1 MKNRVRHESVKI
13 MEPSNFQQKKVK
25 LQRLRHRLYIRQL
38 TFISG
43 QASSQACT
51 CSICRQTD
59 IVSRCLSVLCQAE
72 EDGQKKVTEIRK
84 LKALFKKFS
93 DKTYLLVSFAR
104 ITATESQELLRITE
118 VAQSCFHL
126 LLSWIWENK
135 ILSVLSITNTFYL
148 LNTLYKGSY
157 PFCTEQISSHRV
169 NVTQF

>member
-13 MEPSNFQQKKVK
+13 MEPSNFQQKEVK
-25 LQRLRHRLYIRQL
+25 LKRLRHHLCIRQL

-43 QASSQACT
+43 QASFQACT
-51 CSICRQTD
+51 CSICRHTD
-59 IVSRCLSVLCQAE
+59 IVSRHLSVLCQVE

-104 ITATESQELLRITE
+104 ITVTESPELLRIIE

-126 LLSWIWENK
+126 LLSWIWEDESTK
-135 ILSVLSITNTFYL
+135 CT
-148 LNTLYKGSY
+148 SY
-157 PFCTEQISSHRV
+157 Y
-169 NVTQF
+169 